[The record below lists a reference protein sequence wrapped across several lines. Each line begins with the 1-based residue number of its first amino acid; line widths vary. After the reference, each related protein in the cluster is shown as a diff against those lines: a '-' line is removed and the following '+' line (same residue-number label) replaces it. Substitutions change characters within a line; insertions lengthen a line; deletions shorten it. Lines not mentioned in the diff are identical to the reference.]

1 MATLLHSIQDKYGG
15 DDDADREEYGWIVF
29 VSNSPECK
37 KGMFPPIMTLSDYD
51 ISSIGHSGIIGR
63 NKLSHIAE
71 LDLTDNL
78 LSDWSEIVTLLKMF
92 PGLEFLNLSNNL
104 LTPSS
109 DFLLSVSS
117 KMSHGL
123 RKLVLHGNRVDWRT
137 VHNLAM
143 SLPQLEEIHLS
154 NNGLGDPD
162 GSFHHENVRQIFL
175 TCNEITSFEAVH
187 DHLGTGCPR
196 LELLS
201 LGENPLTSIPC
212 SLGGLNQLY
221 SLNLNITKISEWT
234 DLDKL
239 RKYPNLTELR
249 IKHCPLLEEYTA
261 HERRMM
267 LIARLPNV
275 HILNG
280 GDKIPDNEREDAE
293 RAFIRFYMDEEE
305 KPKRYHELVEIH
317 GRLDPLVN
325 VDFEPN
331 YHVKVKVCH
340 KEDSMREEVINLKQ
354 TVAQFKGLLHQ
365 WFSVPTQNMKLYYC
379 DQVMVQQT
387 GPEEMKWPNKALYT
401 YNVQEGDKFILD
413 EKVPLTKLRT
423 NSGTSL
429 SSSTSPKVYGS
440 PGNYRTAV
448 QFGLT
453 PYRMSPGQRP
463 SEKPTTPRGAGVS
476 RNLFGGGG
484 GNTPSK

>member
-1 MATLLHSIQDKYGG
+1 M
-15 DDDADREEYGWIVF
+15 
-29 VSNSPECK
+29 
-37 KGMFPPIMTLSDYD
+37 
-51 ISSIGHSGIIGR
+51 
-63 NKLSHIAE
+63 
-71 LDLTDNL
+71 
-78 LSDWSEIVTLLKMF
+78 
-92 PGLEFLNLSNNL
+92 
-104 LTPSS
+104 
-109 DFLLSVSS
+109 
-117 KMSHGL
+117 
-123 RKLVLHGNRVDWRT
+123 
-137 VHNLAM
+137 
-143 SLPQLEEIHLS
+143 S
-154 NNGLGDPD
+154 NNGLGNPD
-162 GSFHHENVRQIFL
+162 GSFRHENVRQLFL
-175 TCNEITSFEAVH
+175 TCNEITSFDAVQ
-187 DHLGTGCPR
+187 DHLGAVCPR

-201 LGENPLTSIPC
+201 LGENPLTTIPC
-212 SLGGLNQLY
+212 STGGFNQLN
-221 SLNLNITKISEWT
+221 SLNLNITKIKDWN

-239 RKYPNLTELR
+239 RKYPNLKELR
-249 IKHCPLLEEYTA
+249 VKHCPLLEEYTA

-267 LIARLPNV
+267 VIARLPNV
-275 HILNG
+275 LILNG

-293 RAFIRFYMDEEE
+293 RAYIRFYMDEEE
-305 KPKRYHELVEIH
+305 KPKRYHELVAVH

-325 VDFEPN
+325 FDMQPS

-340 KEDSMREEVINLKQ
+340 KEDSVREEVINLKQ

-379 DQVMVQQT
+379 DQVTVQHS

-453 PYRMSPGQRP
+453 PYRTGSSGQRP
-463 SEKPTTPRGAGVS
+463 SAPTTPRSAASSGVS
-476 RNLFGGGG
+476 RNLFGSG
-484 GNTPSK
+484 GNSGGTTPSK